1 MARPN
6 ARQRSRQ
13 RVDPETKLTK
23 QILKMGIVPPVQVRR
38 GDFDL
43 HDVANH
49 SEADQRHMVRSKET
63 QTVRRK
69 SHLEKLCSRK
79 AITPDQFRICQW
91 YADQY
96 EAGFATVG
104 CTANYMGAGG
114 GGFGAKDLFARYEAQ
129 LAARENY
136 AMAKATI
143 SRPLISL
150 FERVVIHQ
158 TPINEGGRC
167 TRLSL
172 SFRLAVR
179 QLESGVGHMLSFE

>member
-1 MARPN
+1 MARQN

-13 RVDPETKLTK
+13 RVDPETKLTRE
-23 QILKMGIVPPVQVRR
+23 IRKMGILPAVQVRQ
-38 GDFDL
+38 GDFKL

-49 SEADQRHMVRSKET
+49 SEADHRHTVRSKET
-63 QTVRRK
+63 QTVMRK
-69 SHLEKLCSRK
+69 SHLEKLCARR
-79 AITPDQFRICQW
+79 AITPDQYRICQW

-129 LAARENY
+129 LSARENY
-136 AMAKATI
+136 HMAKSTI
-143 SRPLISL
+143 ARPLLGL

-172 SFRLAVR
+172 SFRLAVQ
-179 QLESGVGHMLSFE
+179 QLEAGVGHMLSFE